1 MFHCL
6 LPSAELASEQLV
18 SQISSYNNPN
28 YPILKSMN
36 VFLEVGER
44 KPPPPP
50 YTREIALIARNK
62 TTSFEEDKSITL
74 G

>member
-28 YPILKSMN
+28 YPILESMN

-44 KPPPPP
+44 NPPP
-50 YTREIALIARNK
+50 YTREFALIARNK

>member
-28 YPILKSMN
+28 YPILESMN

-44 KPPPPP
+44 KPPPP
-50 YTREIALIARNK
+50 YTREIVFIARNK

>member
-28 YPILKSMN
+28 YPILESMN

-44 KPPPPP
+44 NPPPPL
-50 YTREIALIARNK
+50 YSRVRTY
-62 TTSFEEDKSITL
+62 SEE
-74 G
+74 

>member
-28 YPILKSMN
+28 YPILESMN
-36 VFLEVGER
+36 VILEVGER
-44 KPPPPP
+44 NPPPL
-50 YTREIALIARNK
+50 YSRDRTY
-62 TTSFEEDKSITL
+62 SEE
-74 G
+74 

>member
-28 YPILKSMN
+28 YIILESMN

-44 KPPPPP
+44 NPPP
-50 YTREIALIARNK
+50 LILER
-62 TTSFEEDKSITL
+62 SHL
-74 G
+74 

>member
-28 YPILKSMN
+28 YPILESMN

-50 YTREIALIARNK
+50 LYSRDRTY
-62 TTSFEEDKSITL
+62 SEE
-74 G
+74 

>member
-28 YPILKSMN
+28 YPILESMN

-44 KPPPPP
+44 KIPPP

-62 TTSFEEDKSITL
+62 TTSFEVDKSITL

>member
-28 YPILKSMN
+28 YIILESMN
-36 VFLEVGER
+36 VFWKLEKET
-44 KPPPPP
+44 PPPPL
-50 YTREIALIARNK
+50 YSRDRTY
-62 TTSFEEDKSITL
+62 SEE
-74 G
+74 

>member
-6 LPSAELASEQLV
+6 LPSTELASEQLV

-28 YPILKSMN
+28 YPILESMN

-44 KPPPPP
+44 NTPPP

-62 TTSFEEDKSITL
+62 TTSFEVDKSITL

>member
-28 YPILKSMN
+28 YPILESMN

-44 KPPPPP
+44 NTPPP
-50 YTREIALIARNK
+50 LILER
-62 TTSFEEDKSITL
+62 SHL
-74 G
+74 

>member
-28 YPILKSMN
+28 YPILESMN

-44 KPPPPP
+44 NPPPP
-50 YTREIALIARNK
+50 YTREIAL
-62 TTSFEEDKSITL
+62 
-74 G
+74 

>member
-28 YPILKSMN
+28 YPILESMN

-44 KPPPPP
+44 NPPP

-62 TTSFEEDKSITL
+62 TTSFEVDKSITL

>member
-28 YPILKSMN
+28 YIILESMN

-44 KPPPPP
+44 NPPPP
-50 YTREIALIARNK
+50 LILER
-62 TTSFEEDKSITL
+62 SHL
-74 G
+74 